1 MAHRSR
7 WCAAWAIAIALCCVA
22 VVAEADASDI
32 AASGSLLP
40 VAERRGEAALPGM
53 DFNGPRDAWQRLTQA
68 LHRGDRAGAMQQ
80 LTPNA
85 QERYAKTIDDW
96 LQKKPFD
103 EARFGRIKSVTLSG
117 ARFATVN
124 LTRKKD
130 TGTYGAEVMMM
141 RDDQGKWRVDRM
153 PED

>member
-1 MAHRSR
+1 MHHWRR
-7 WCAAWAIAIALCCVA
+7 CAAVIGLCCIAVA
-22 VVAEADASDI
+22 AS
-32 AASGSLLP
+32 AAAFERVPSGSLLSI
-40 VAERRGEAALPGM
+40 AERRGEPALPGM

-68 LHRGDRAGAMQQ
+68 IHRGDRAAALQQ

-85 QERYAKTIDDW
+85 QERYAKTLDQW

-117 ARFATVN
+117 TRYATVN
-124 LTRKKD
+124 LPRKKD

>member
-1 MAHRSR
+1 MQHSR
-7 WCAAWAIAIALCCVA
+7 RCAAVIGLCCIAVA
-22 VVAEADASDI
+22 
-32 AASGSLLP
+32 AAAAAVERVPSGLLSI
-40 VAERRGEAALPGM
+40 AERRSEPALPGM

-68 LHRGDRAGAMQQ
+68 IHRGDRAAALQQ

-85 QERYAKTIDDW
+85 QERYAKTLDQW
-96 LQKKPFD
+96 LQNKPFD

-117 ARFATVN
+117 THYATVN

>member
-1 MAHRSR
+1 MHHWRR
-7 WCAAWAIAIALCCVA
+7 CAAVLGLCCI
-22 VVAEADASDI
+22 VVAAS
-32 AASGSLLP
+32 AAAVERVSSGSLLSI
-40 VAERRGEAALPGM
+40 AERRGEPALPGM
-53 DFNGPRDAWQRLTQA
+53 DFAGPRDAWQRLTQA
-68 LHRGDRAGAMQQ
+68 IHRGDRAAALQQ

-85 QERYAKTIDDW
+85 QERYAKTLDQW

-117 ARFATVN
+117 TRYATVN